1 MAVMRAVY
9 SLSTSAGR
17 SNGVRAERR
26 TDGPTQTEGS
36 GVTERE
42 TGALFFNLARPD
54 KTTAFRD
61 LSGASAPVHHLDSRV
76 PCLSLIAKHT
86 HSCSPP
92 VCASICRR
100 TAESPRFPTLQHHDG
115 VRRESWGA
123 PSDM

>member
-1 MAVMRAVY
+1 MAIMRAVY

-26 TDGPTQTEGS
+26 RDGPTQTERS

-61 LSGASAPVHHLDSRV
+61 LSGASAPVHHLDRRV
-76 PCLSLIAKHT
+76 PRLSLIAA
-86 HSCSPP
+86 
-92 VCASICRR
+92 CASICPR
-100 TAESPRFPTLQHHDG
+100 TAESPRLPTLQHRDG
-115 VRRESWGA
+115 RSAERESRGA
-123 PSDM
+123 PCDM

>member
-1 MAVMRAVY
+1 MEHRRLVQTQVQFHQPVLADQHQHLEGLTFEKKIKKKKLRGAGGSEGLAIMRAVY

-26 TDGPTQTEGS
+26 TDGPTQTERS

-61 LSGASAPVHHLDSRV
+61 LSGASAPVHHLDS
-76 PCLSLIAKHT
+76 
-86 HSCSPP
+86 
-92 VCASICRR
+92 
-100 TAESPRFPTLQHHDG
+100 
-115 VRRESWGA
+115 
-123 PSDM
+123 